1 MSHHVLKFGG
11 SVLCDAEN
19 IYAAAA
25 VTAEIK
31 RQHAVTVVVS
41 ATKGSTD
48 ALLACSELARVQLS
62 AALQRLHELHDHHV
76 DTATSLLSGDDLTK
90 TLKALDMLHS
100 DNQQRLYALNA
111 KADDSVLAAL
121 LASGEKLSATIFR
134 AALQAQDVN
143 AEITFAEQLIATSG
157 PALSAQVD
165 FPATQQRFRSFGDEH
180 FKNTVIV
187 VPGFSGANA
196 DGETTILG
204 RNASDYSAAL
214 VARYVADELVIFGD
228 TDGVYT
234 TDPNRFVFAQPLEQL
249 NITDAEWLAR
259 SGAPVV
265 HPRTF
270 EPLQDRPVAVRLR
283 ALHSRHGGTLFRAD
297 AARHAVLVTVQNLS
311 KRGKQLDKAAL
322 TLPTEAQAFIARF
335 PQHAHAHLVSVLLP
349 NDASTQ
355 LPAGIAR
362 QDILA
367 SEFIASRRVY
377 LLLVADTSLARVVRA
392 LHEQT
397 SQLLHRVAVA
407 VVGASGRIGK
417 QLVQLLLQQRRLIE
431 KQFAISLDIVA
442 ACNSKQAIVSTDGFG
457 DDNIVALIDK
467 APLSENAADDVVQ
480 FLLRHPSPHRIL
492 VDATASADI
501 AAFYTKVLAHGI
513 GIVTPNKIA
522 NASSTEQYNTL
533 QTLSL
538 STHTPYGYET
548 TVGAALPVL
557 KTIAELIRAGDKVE
571 AITAALSGTIGYV
584 LTRVQQGEKFSVAV
598 QEAVNKGYAEPN
610 PLIDLSG
617 EDVARKLLVLL
628 RTAGYTIERDQ
639 INVQSLANLANS
651 SATELNA
658 QDDYWATLVHQTQQ
672 QGKKL
677 VYVANFDNG
686 VAEVGL
692 RTIGSDSPFYQLN
705 AVENCLLIRSQLYQQ
720 IPLCVR
726 GPGAGIEV
734 TAAGVLN
741 DVIEAARTLVARS
754 VTLSQAA

>member
-25 VTAEIK
+25 ITAEIK
-31 RQHAVTVVVS
+31 RQHGVTVVVS

-48 ALLACSELARVQLS
+48 ALLACAELARVQLA
-62 AALQRLHELHDHHV
+62 AALQRLHELHDHHIGIANALIAG
-76 DTATSLLSGDDLTK
+76 DTLARTV
-90 TLKALDMLHS
+90 KALEQLHG
-100 DNQQRLYALNA
+100 DNQQRLYRINA
-111 KADDSVLAAL
+111 HANDTDLAAL
-121 LASGEKLSATIFR
+121 LASGEKLSATIFC
-134 AALQAQDVN
+134 AALSAQDVA
-143 AEITFAEQLIATSG
+143 AELTYAEQLIVTNGS
-157 PALSAQVD
+157 PLSAQVD
-165 FPATQQRFRSFGDEH
+165 FAATQQRFEQCGSEH
-180 FKNTVIV
+180 FQRHVIV

-196 DGETTILG
+196 DGATTILG

-249 NITDAEWLAR
+249 NSHDAEWLAR

-270 EPLQDRPVAVRLR
+270 EPLQDRDVSVRLR

-297 AARHAVLVTVQNLS
+297 AKRHSVLITVQNLA
-311 KRGKQLDKAAL
+311 KRSKQLDKTAL
-322 TLPTEAQAFIARF
+322 SLPTEAQAFVARF
-335 PQHAHAHLVSVLLP
+335 PQHANAHLISVLLP
-349 NDASTQ
+349 DDASSQ
-355 LPAGIAR
+355 LPQGVSR
-362 QDILA
+362 QDVLA
-367 SEFIASRRVY
+367 AEFIASRRVY
-377 LLLVADTSLARVVRA
+377 LLLVSEASLARVVRA
-392 LHEQT
+392 LHEKSGRT
-397 SQLLHRVAVA
+397 LHRVAVA
-407 VVGASGRIGK
+407 VVGASGRIGHHV
-417 QLVQLLLQQRRLIE
+417 VQLLIQQRRIIE
-431 KQFAISLDIVA
+431 KQFGISLEIVA
-442 ACNSKQAIVSTDGFG
+442 ACNSKHVIQSTEGFSETQLNG
-457 DDNIVALIDK
+457 LLEKSPIVAH
-467 APLSENAADDVVQ
+467 AAEDVVQ

-492 VDATASADI
+492 VDATASAEI
-501 AAFYTKVLAHGI
+501 AAFYSKVLAHGI

-533 QTLSL
+533 QALSL

-557 KTIAELIRAGDKVE
+557 KTIAELIRAGDEVQ
-571 AITAALSGTIGYV
+571 AVSAALSGTIGYV
-584 LTRVQQGEKFSVAV
+584 LTRVQQGEKFSIAV

-628 RTAGYTIERDQ
+628 RTAGYSIEREQ
-639 INVQSLANLANS
+639 IAVQSLANLAKS
-651 SATELNA
+651 DITDLSA
-658 QDDYWATLVHQTQQ
+658 QDDYWATLVFQTKQ

-677 VYVANFDNG
+677 VYIANYDNG

-692 RTIGSDSPFYQLN
+692 RTISEESPFFQLN
-705 AVENCLLIRSQLYQQ
+705 AVENCLLIRSRLYQQ

-754 VTLSQAA
+754 VTQPQAA